1 MSKNKQQVQI
11 FLEKAAQLQAERAFN
26 FCPCC
31 GKRLA
36 SGFVEVSIHT
46 CIPPIAAG
54 SKAFDGFTPEP
65 ASASN
70 AGGKCV
76 TAGETAPTK
85 ENT

>member
-1 MSKNKQQVQI
+1 MTTHITKVWWDGKNIVTQEI
-11 FLEKAAQLQAERAFN
+11 PDAEIYN
-26 FCPCC
+26 Q
-31 GKRLA
+31 
-36 SGFVEVSIHT
+36 E
-46 CIPPIAAG
+46 IAAG

-65 ASASN
+65 VSASN